1 MITFTSTSTGN
12 GDFTFAENASTQL
25 QVGDTFQAQIY
36 SLILVNGIEDIN
48 WSEYEISNTCVYNG
62 SNTFTRG
69 AVFESSANN
78 ARVSFSP
85 GSKRIYI
92 NLPVEKTIRN
102 DTGVAITNNAIS
114 FYGTVGTNAQLLTSN
129 GSTSSWQNAPAGITP
144 GGANTNIQFNDSGVF
159 GGNAGL
165 TFNKTTNA
173 VVVGNSS
180 INAVVNSTSMTISN
194 STIVYMLSNR
204 VGEFFWH
211 TGNTAP
217 AHALHANGQAVS
229 RTTYVSLWNFV
240 QGSGNYQA
248 NASLKTEGN
257 YGPGNGST
265 TFTLPDLKTGGEFI
279 RAWDGVGSFGRWEDH
294 QLQLHDHDY
303 TYVGMDT
310 VTQSG
315 TNNRRHPAV
324 ASTTGTSGPTGNFG
338 TETRPINVSW
348 LPCICFR

>member
-1 MITFTSTSTGN
+1 MIILSSTSTGN
-12 GDFTFAENASTQL
+12 GDFTFVENASPYF

-165 TFNKTTNA
+165 TFDKTTN
-173 VVVGNSS
+173 
-180 INAVVNSTSMTISN
+180 
-194 STIVYMLSNR
+194 TIVVANTLQLTNLKANGSVGSNNLFLTSNGTLAFFSTLSGL
-204 VGEFFWH
+204 VGIQQFTANGTYTPTAGTNKCFVIAIAGGGGGGGLGATAGPGAAGAGSAGEVRLGVFAAASTAVTIGPGGTGASAGNYNGGTGGNTVFGALISCSGGDWG
-211 TGNTAP
+211 TGNR
-217 AHALHANGQAVS
+217 GD
-229 RTTYVSLWNFV
+229 
-240 QGSGNYQA
+240 G
-248 NASLKTEGN
+248 
-257 YGPGNGST
+257 
-265 TFTLPDLKTGGEFI
+265 TG
-279 RAWDGVGSFGRWEDH
+279 ADGV
-294 QLQLHDHDY
+294 
-303 TYVGMDT
+303 TATPVG
-310 VTQSG
+310 
-315 TNNRRHPAV
+315 
-324 ASTTGTSGPTGNFG
+324 
-338 TETRPINVSW
+338 
-348 LPCICFR
+348 